1 MFATPPDIEN
11 LAEGA
16 LLPFVIYATGWRP
29 TDFASAVGTMAGSFV
44 KMFFFLWLLYRAAI
58 LLARR

>member
-16 LLPFVIYATGWRP
+16 LLPLVLYATGWRP
-29 TDFASAVGTMAGSFV
+29 TDLASAVGTMAV
-44 KMFFFLWLLYRAAI
+44 VL
-58 LLARR
+58 